1 MRWVFV
7 ILGILLA
14 LMGGVW
20 FFQGIG
26 TLLGSPMTNQPFWAV
41 AGAVVALVG
50 VLLLVMGLRRRP
62 SQGGKTQ

>member
-1 MRWVFV
+1 MRWLMI

-26 TLLGSPMTNQPFWAV
+26 TLLGSPMTNQPFWAIAGGV
-41 AGAVVALVG
+41 AVIVG
-50 VLLLVMGLRRRP
+50 IVLLVLGIRRTLAVKP
-62 SQGGKTQ
+62 

>member
-1 MRWVFV
+1 MRWLMI

-26 TLLGSPMTNQPFWAV
+26 TLLGSPMTNHPFWAIAGGV
-41 AGAVVALVG
+41 AVIVG
-50 VLLLVMGLRRRP
+50 IVLLVLGIRRTLAVKP
-62 SQGGKTQ
+62 